1 MKYDFKTVVNR
12 RHTDSV
18 KWDVKDN
25 EVPMSIADMDFKT
38 APEITLAMQEKLKLD
53 AFGYEEVGKD
63 YFNAVC
69 NWYRLEH
76 GVNADPTWMLFAT
89 GVVPAISSI
98 VRRIS
103 HLGDN
108 VLVQE
113 PVYNIFYNSIEN
125 NGRHVLSSD
134 LVYHAEKYEIDW
146 QDLENKLAD
155 PLTTLMIFCNPHNPT
170 GIVWTRTEVERI
182 ASLCQKYHVILL
194 SDEIHGDLVRDNVKY
209 TPVFSVSEA
218 LRDNIISLVSPSKT
232 FNVAAIHAATVII
245 PDENLRYI
253 VNRGLNSDELAEP
266 NLLAIPATIAAY
278 TEGFSWLHELLVIIN
293 RNFNYAAKEI
303 TNNLEDV
310 KIVSGPATYLL
321 WLDVSKVSSNSQELA
336 DYIRKETG
344 LIVSP
349 GSIYRGNGNKFL
361 RLNLASPISM
371 VEDGLKRL
379 ISGIKKY
386 SKNS

>member
-25 EVPMSIADMDFKT
+25 ELPMSIADMDFKT

-170 GIVWTRTEVERI
+170 GIVWTRTEVEGI

-232 FNVAAIHAATVII
+232 FNVAALHAATVII

-371 VEDGLKRL
+371 VEDGIKRL

>member
-25 EVPMSIADMDFKT
+25 ELPMSIADMDFKT

-155 PLTTLMIFCNPHNPT
+155 PLTTLMIFCNPRNPT

-232 FNVAAIHAATVII
+232 FNVAALHAATVII

>member
-25 EVPMSIADMDFKT
+25 ELPMSIADMDFKT

-134 LVYHAEKYEIDW
+134 LIYHAGKYEIDW
-146 QDLENKLAD
+146 QDLENKLAN

-209 TPVFSVSEA
+209 TPAFSVSEA

-232 FNVAAIHAATVII
+232 FNVAALHAATVII

-293 RNFNYAAKEI
+293 RNFNYAEKEI

-321 WLDVSKVSSNSQELA
+321 WLDISKVSSNSQELA

-371 VEDGLKRL
+371 VEDGIKRL

>member
-25 EVPMSIADMDFKT
+25 ELPMSIADMDFKT

-232 FNVAAIHAATVII
+232 FNVAALHAATVII

-349 GSIYRGNGNKFL
+349 GSIYRGNGNKF
-361 RLNLASPISM
+361 
-371 VEDGLKRL
+371 
-379 ISGIKKY
+379 
-386 SKNS
+386 

>member
-25 EVPMSIADMDFKT
+25 ELPMSIADMDFKT

-108 VLVQE
+108 VLVQK

-232 FNVAAIHAATVII
+232 FNVAALHAATVII

-371 VEDGLKRL
+371 VEDGIKRL